1 MDTIQ
6 FTQPGIEILLKNI
19 DQTKATG
26 PHELPAR
33 ILKETAREIAGVLS
47 VIFQQSYEEGTV
59 PSDWLTA
66 RISAIYKKG
75 DKANPSNYRPVSLT
89 CITCNIMEHIVCSQI
104 GRHLDHNNILHPNQ
118 HGFRKGLSCETQ
130 LVDTI
135 HELAYS
141 INQKTQTDV
150 ILLDFSKAFDKVS
163 HDKLL
168 HKIRYYGI
176 GGKTNTWIS
185 AFLCSRSQ
193 QVGQTSQSA
202 GVLSGVPQ
210 GSVLGPMLFLMY
222 INDIAEGVTS
232 QMRMFADDSIVYRQI
247 HTPADHFT
255 LASDL
260 NKLLS

>member
-1 MDTIQ
+1 MA
-6 FTQPGIEILLKNI
+6 ILLNLVK
-19 DQTKATG
+19 
-26 PHELPAR
+26 
-33 ILKETAREIAGVLS
+33 
-47 VIFQQSYEEGTV
+47 
-59 PSDWLTA
+59 
-66 RISAIYKKG
+66 
-75 DKANPSNYRPVSLT
+75 
-89 CITCNIMEHIVCSQI
+89 
-104 GRHLDHNNILHPNQ
+104 

-141 INQKTQTDV
+141 IHQKTQTDV
-150 ILLDFSKAFDKVS
+150 IFLDFSKAFDKVS

-193 QVGQTSQSA
+193 QVVVNGQTSQSA

-232 QMRMFADDSIVYRQI
+232 QMRMFADDSIVYRQMV
-247 HTPADHFT
+247 TR
-255 LASDL
+255 
-260 NKLLS
+260 